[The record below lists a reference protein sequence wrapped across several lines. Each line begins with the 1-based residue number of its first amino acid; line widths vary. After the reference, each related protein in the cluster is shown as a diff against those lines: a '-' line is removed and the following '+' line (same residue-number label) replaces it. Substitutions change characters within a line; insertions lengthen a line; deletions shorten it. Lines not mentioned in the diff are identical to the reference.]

1 MSSAVRV
8 RFAPS
13 PTGYLHVGGA
23 RTALFNWLYAR
34 HTGGAFVLRI
44 EDTDKAR
51 NTDEAVRVI
60 LDGLRW
66 LGMDWDEGPEVGG
79 ERGPYFQSQREEVYL
94 KYFERLRDGGH
105 LYEDNGAWRFR
116 SLRKVVTV
124 PDAICGTID
133 FDLSHAETHPDMT
146 IRRPDGSWIFHFVN
160 VVDDIEMGITHVI
173 RGEDHLSNTPKH
185 LELFEALGAKPP
197 QYGHIPLILNRDGTK
212 MSKRDKGASVTGY
225 MEEGYAP
232 EAVVNYL
239 SLLGWSP
246 KDGREKLEREEVVR
260 LFDLGSV
267 NRKNAQFD
275 LDKCVWLNGQYL
287 QLMPVGRY
295 LELARPFLR
304 GAGVEWADD
313 GRMEVA
319 LGLVREKVKLLSEL
333 PVWVAYFFS
342 EQFSVD
348 EDAVTRVL
356 GKEGAGARLRALV
369 GAFSGLESWDGASI
383 EAAVQAVAA
392 AGGAKIVD
400 YVQPV
405 RVAVSGR
412 MAGPNLYPMLE
423 FLGREAVV
431 GRLTRSADRLG

>member
-1 MSSAVRV
+1 
-8 RFAPS
+8 
-13 PTGYLHVGGA
+13 
-23 RTALFNWLYAR
+23 
-34 HTGGAFVLRI
+34 
-44 EDTDKAR
+44 
-51 NTDEAVRVI
+51 
-60 LDGLRW
+60 
-66 LGMDWDEGPEVGG
+66 
-79 ERGPYFQSQREEVYL
+79 
-94 KYFERLRDGGH
+94 
-105 LYEDNGAWRFR
+105 
-116 SLRKVVTV
+116 
-124 PDAICGTID
+124 
-133 FDLSHAETHPDMT
+133 
-146 IRRPDGSWIFHFVN
+146 
-160 VVDDIEMGITHVI
+160 
-173 RGEDHLSNTPKH
+173 
-185 LELFEALGAKPP
+185 
-197 QYGHIPLILNRDGTK
+197 
-212 MSKRDKGASVTGY
+212 
-225 MEEGYAP
+225 
-232 EAVVNYL
+232 
-239 SLLGWSP
+239 
-246 KDGREKLEREEVVR
+246 

-383 EAAVQAVAA
+383 EAAVKAVAA
-392 AGGAKIVD
+392 EGGAKIVD

-431 GRLTRSADRLG
+431 GRLTRAADRLG

>member
-1 MSSAVRV
+1 
-8 RFAPS
+8 
-13 PTGYLHVGGA
+13 
-23 RTALFNWLYAR
+23 
-34 HTGGAFVLRI
+34 
-44 EDTDKAR
+44 
-51 NTDEAVRVI
+51 
-60 LDGLRW
+60 
-66 LGMDWDEGPEVGG
+66 
-79 ERGPYFQSQREEVYL
+79 
-94 KYFERLRDGGH
+94 
-105 LYEDNGAWRFR
+105 
-116 SLRKVVTV
+116 VVTV

-287 QLMPVGRY
+287 QLMPMGRY

-383 EAAVQAVAA
+383 EAAVKAVAA
-392 AGGAKIVD
+392 EGGAKIVD